1 MALLRSADAYAI
13 VMVVEPVVDAVIP
26 VKVSAD
32 APYKLPILFPPEHC
46 EQDTT
51 LAGPVRVF
59 CAASASL

>member
-1 MALLRSADAYAI
+1 
-13 VMVVEPVVDAVIP
+13 MVVEPVVDAVIP